1 MYCKCSHIHLK
12 CQESDMDSNNYEY
25 RYYGSQSAAVDV
37 VILLN
42 KPEVQSA
49 KCVLPSVRR
58 QSLNSFHLRGCV
70 A

>member
-1 MYCKCSHIHLK
+1 
-12 CQESDMDSNNYEY
+12 MDSNNYEY

-58 QSLNSFHLRGCV
+58 QSLNGFHLRGCV